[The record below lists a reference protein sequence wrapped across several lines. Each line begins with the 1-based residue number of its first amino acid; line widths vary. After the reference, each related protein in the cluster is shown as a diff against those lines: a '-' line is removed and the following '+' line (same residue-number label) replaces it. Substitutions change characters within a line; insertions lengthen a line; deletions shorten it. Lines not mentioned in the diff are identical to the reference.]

1 MARRLFRVGPVALV
15 LSYTEHSYLIRKLTG
30 REVVGRYRGSIFG
43 LTWSMLYPLLMLA
56 VYTFVFGVVFK
67 ARWGQGGG
75 QSDLEF
81 ALNLFAGL
89 IVHAF
94 FAECVSKAPNLVVS
108 SSQYVKKV
116 IFPLEVIGWVTAGS
130 ALFHWLVSFFILL
143 TFFFIANGSLNLTVM
158 YVPIIML
165 PYVLFLVGM
174 IWLLAAVGTYLR
186 DVGQITGVVVTVLL
200 FLSPIFYPV
209 SALPE
214 ALQSYIYLNPL
225 TIIIEQIR
233 RVTLLG
239 LAPDWTVVAMYYSF
253 GFVAIWIG
261 FAVFQKLRKGFADV
275 L

>member
-1 MARRLFRVGPVALV
+1 
-15 LSYTEHSYLIRKLTG
+15 
-30 REVVGRYRGSIFG
+30 
-43 LTWSMLYPLLMLA
+43 MLA

-67 ARWGQGGG
+67 ARWGQGSG

-94 FAECVSKAPNLVVS
+94 FAECASKAPNLVVS
-108 SSQYVKKV
+108 STQYVKKV
-116 IFPLEVIGWVTAGS
+116 IFPLEVIAWVTVGS
-130 ALFHWLVSFFILL
+130 ALFHWLVSFVILL
-143 TFFFIANGSLNLTVM
+143 AFFVIAHGAINFSVV
-158 YVPIIML
+158 YVPIIIL
-165 PYVLFLVGM
+165 PFVLFLVGM
-174 IWLLAAVGTYLR
+174 VWLLAAVGTYLR
-186 DVGQITGVVVTVLL
+186 DIGQIIGVVVTVTL

-225 TIIIEQIR
+225 TAIIEQIR

-239 LAPDWTVVAMYYSF
+239 MAPDWTVLSMYYLF
-253 GFVAIWIG
+253 GFAVIWIG